1 MILKYAC
8 YLLPDTGILGEKSTP
23 SVSDKCFGP
32 STSKLQETDY
42 RFGRLTR
49 SMVTN
54 FLYTARIGISICDVS
69 AQ

>member
-32 STSKLQETDY
+32 STSKLRETDY

>member
-8 YLLPDTGILGEKSTP
+8 YLLPDTGILGEKSAP

-32 STSKLQETDY
+32 STSKLQETDS

-54 FLYTARIGISICDVS
+54 FLYTARIRISICDVS